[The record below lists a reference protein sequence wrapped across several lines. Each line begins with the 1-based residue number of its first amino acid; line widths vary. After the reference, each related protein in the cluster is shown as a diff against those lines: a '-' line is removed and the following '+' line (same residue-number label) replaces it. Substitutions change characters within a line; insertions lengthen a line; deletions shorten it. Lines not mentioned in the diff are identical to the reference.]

1 MLKITGIVNRET
13 VWRSARLHSVY
24 FSVLTVIPKT
34 AILIYMK
41 KTGIIYT
48 SVHHKNTE
56 RLLKEAVKN
65 LSVEL
70 LTVNDAA
77 CADFSAY
84 EAVGFAS
91 GIYAGKLHASIYKCI
106 KNRKEALPKR
116 CFIFCT
122 SGVGKGGYAKNRPDE
137 KDVQKAAAFLKTV
150 IGAE

>member
-1 MLKITGIVNRET
+1 MMKITGIVNRET

-24 FSVLTVIPKT
+24 FSVLTVIPKN
-34 AILIYMK
+34 AILIHMK
-41 KTGIIYT
+41 KTGIIYA

-56 RLLKEAVKN
+56 RLWKEAVKN

-70 LTVNDAA
+70 LTVKDAE
-77 CADFSAY
+77 CADFSAH

-106 KNRKEALPKR
+106 KNRKEALPKK
-116 CFIFCT
+116 CFILCT
-122 SGVGKGGYAKNRPDE
+122 SGVGKGSYAKRLTRE

-150 IGAE
+150 IRAE